1 MASDK
6 GSDTEPVCLPF
17 PMILSRRFSITT
29 PKITRKPIKRQLTLR
44 RIWVYMGDFM
54 DAIPVRISPDV
65 LRLVAGIDEFKGAW
79 RAFQNIA
86 PDRLNLLRKVATIE
100 SVGSSTR
107 IEGAKLNDGEIERL
121 LSGVG
126 LERFRS
132 RDEEEVAGYA
142 EAMNL
147 VFESYGDIPLDENHI
162 KQLHQVLL
170 KHSSKDARHRG
181 EYKKLPNNVAVFDA
195 DGKSVGVIFET
206 ATPFDTPRKMKELVE
221 WFDRETRANHHH
233 ILILVAVF
241 VVHFLA
247 IHPFQDGNGR
257 LSRILTTLSL
267 LKAGYLYMPYSSLER
282 VIEENKDRYY
292 LALRRA
298 QSTLYAD
305 NARLG
310 DWLMFFLQALKTQT
324 EVLTR
329 KLGREK
335 ELLEVPKLSQDIL
348 AAARQ
353 HGRVTVRDICK
364 LTGANRNTV
373 KVHLKGLVQKRLLVL
388 EGTGKG
394 SWYRS

>member
-1 MASDK
+1 M
-6 GSDTEPVCLPF
+6 G
-17 PMILSRRFSITT
+17 IL
-29 PKITRKPIKRQLTLR
+29 
-44 RIWVYMGDFM
+44 V
-54 DAIPVRISPDV
+54 DAIAIKIGPEV

-107 IEGAKLNDGEIERL
+107 IEGAKLTDGEIERL

-126 LERFRS
+126 LARFRS

-147 VFESYGDIPLDENHI
+147 VFESYADIPLDQNHI
-162 KQLHQVLL
+162 RQLHQVLL

-181 EYKKLPNNVAVFDA
+181 EYKKLPNDVAAFDA
-195 DGKSVGVIFET
+195 DGKNVGVVFET
-206 ATPFDTPRKMKELVE
+206 AAPFDTPRKMRDLVE
-221 WFDRETRANHHH
+221 WFDRETRANQHH
-233 ILILVAVF
+233 ILILIAVF

-257 LSRILTTLSL
+257 LSRILTTLCL
-267 LKAGYLYMPYSSLER
+267 LKAGYLYVPYSSLER
-282 VIEENKDRYY
+282 VVEENKDRYY
-292 LALRRA
+292 LSLRRA

-305 NARLG
+305 NAKLG
-310 DWLMFFLQALKTQT
+310 DWLVFFLQSLKTQT
-324 EVLTR
+324 EVLSR
-329 KLGREK
+329 KLEREK
-335 ELLEVPKLSQDIL
+335 GLLEVPKLSQDIL
-348 AAARQ
+348 AFARE

-394 SWYRS
+394 AWYRT

>member
-1 MASDK
+1 
-6 GSDTEPVCLPF
+6 
-17 PMILSRRFSITT
+17 
-29 PKITRKPIKRQLTLR
+29 
-44 RIWVYMGDFM
+44 M
-54 DAIPVRISPDV
+54 DAAAIKIGPEV

-107 IEGAKLNDGEIERL
+107 IEGAKLTDGEIERL

-126 LERFRS
+126 LARFRS
-132 RDEEEVAGYA
+132 RDEEGVAGYA

-147 VFESYGDIPLDENHI
+147 VFESYADIPLDENHI
-162 KQLHQVLL
+162 KQLHQILL

-181 EYKKLPNNVAVFDA
+181 EYKKLPNDVAAFDA
-195 DGKSVGVIFET
+195 DGQNVGVVFET
-206 ATPFDTPRKMKELVE
+206 AAPFDTPRRMRELVE
-221 WFDRETRANHHH
+221 WFDRETRANQHH
-233 ILILVAVF
+233 ILILIAVF

-257 LSRILTTLSL
+257 LSRILTTLCL
-267 LKAGYLYMPYSSLER
+267 LKAVYLYVPYSSLER
-282 VIEENKDRYY
+282 VVEENKDRYY

-310 DWLMFFLQALKTQT
+310 DWLMFFLQSLKTQT
-324 EVLTR
+324 EVLSR
-329 KLGREK
+329 KLDREQ
-335 ELLEVPKLSQDIL
+335 ELLAVPKLSQDIL
-348 AAARQ
+348 ILARE

-394 SWYRS
+394 AWYRT

>member
-1 MASDK
+1 MAFDAA
-6 GSDTEPVCLPF
+6 
-17 PMILSRRFSITT
+17 
-29 PKITRKPIKRQLTLR
+29 
-44 RIWVYMGDFM
+44 RIWVYMGVLM
-54 DAIPVRISPDV
+54 DVQAAKIDPEV
-65 LRLVAGIDEFKGAW
+65 LSLVAGIDEFKGAW

-107 IEGAKLNDGEIERL
+107 IEGAKLTDGEIERL

-126 LERFRS
+126 LAHFRS
-132 RDEEEVAGYA
+132 RDEQEVAGYA

-147 VFESYGDIPLDENHI
+147 VFESYASIPIDENHI

-170 KHSSKDARHRG
+170 KHSFKDARHRG
-181 EYKKLPNNVAVFDA
+181 DYKKLPNDVAAFDA
-195 DGKSVGVIFET
+195 DGKHVGVVFET
-206 ATPFDTPRKMKELVE
+206 ATPFDTPRKMRELVE
-221 WFDRETRANHHH
+221 WFDLATTASHHH
-233 ILILVAVF
+233 PLILIALF

-257 LSRILTTLSL
+257 LSRILTTLCL
-267 LKAGYLYMPYSSLER
+267 LKAGYLYVPYSSLER
-282 VIEENKDRYY
+282 IIEEHKDRYY

-305 NARLG
+305 NAKLG
-310 DWLMFFLQALKTQT
+310 DWLRFFLQTLKTQT
-324 EVLTR
+324 EVLLR
-329 KLGREK
+329 KLDHEK
-335 ELLEVPKLSQDIL
+335 GLLEVPKLSQNIL
-348 AAARQ
+348 ALARE

-373 KVHLKGLVQKRLLVL
+373 KVHLKGLVQKRLLFL

-394 SWYRS
+394 AWYRL